1 MQSHYGSNPEAAAG
15 QLPRRKP
22 RRRHQTPSWTRRTE
36 RAACLRWA
44 SIGQPVFRS
53 GRFAEPDGRLW
64 FCRSFWSN
72 HSTSGR
78 DYERSVYGLKW
89 QVTMVNMC
97 CIMSFGILLY
107 MPHRHARTHTHIYI
121 CIEIWNSPI
130 MSYIY
135 IPLKSNEFSVILW
148 IIMRSWPESICHFL
162 WHNMTMASWWEHR
175 GDATRLERWRSRRL
189 DGRALIQGDLGL
201 NLMAG
206 HRCLELVL
214 RKKWWNMMEFDN
226 YSIL

>member
-1 MQSHYGSNPEAAAG
+1 MQSHYGSNPEEAAG

-121 CIEIWNSPI
+121 YIYIGIEIWNSPI

-135 IPLKSNEFSVILW
+135 IYSTEIQWIFSDFVNNYAVMTW
-148 IIMRSWPESICHFL
+148 IHMPFF
-162 WHNMTMASWWEHR
+162 MA
-175 GDATRLERWRSRRL
+175 
-189 DGRALIQGDLGL
+189 
-201 NLMAG
+201 
-206 HRCLELVL
+206 
-214 RKKWWNMMEFDN
+214 
-226 YSIL
+226 